1 MNACPDCKTWDLAP
15 DDVFCSWCRRRLI
28 NIQAVLAQSRFSVA
42 ELPPPVDLVLSN
54 RSTSTAIRVD
64 AVEAS
69 VPWIRIDA
77 GSRRP
82 PFPLPPNDS
91 AALTVRVETLSLTE
105 DYHSGVIVVR
115 TNLGDENLPVEVLPT
130 PQVSISA
137 YSGTTHRDSCRFEI
151 QLDNRDLERNM
162 VRIGA
167 QQGIVAIEKIAT
179 DQPEWVKVRLPADC
193 KLPLDL
199 DSRKSAYVDVFID
212 VDESALTQKSVRL
225 PAEYKANL
233 VVDCAEFT
241 HVEPLSFECWL
252 PPALWIWEE
261 AEYAIDAWAGQTGE
275 LSLTLQNSLPGNPQ
289 TGKGNAPLQVTRV
302 DILLP
307 GGEPCRW
314 LQPSEDLADMIVI
327 PGGERRQLRFHFAT
341 DAAGKGDAERLGI
354 GRYPVVLVL
363 TTNLPEVTRK
373 LRFEVRVQAIKD
385 FDGIL
390 AIDFGTS
397 NTCCAIFGGPE
408 QQYNPVPVDRLIH
421 NPNPTTTP
429 TLTQYLDLAPDGL
442 ASIKI
447 GAEIDALSLSVKV
460 IRSTARSPKRHLGSG
475 EPFEICF
482 YNSPDVVV
490 YYAAKQ
496 VVSDYLRE
504 VRRAAERFRRGVRFR
519 NIVVTHPS
527 RFKLDQMMDLEE
539 AVRLAFGADCEI
551 TLLPEP
557 VAAALGFVID
567 PEALQKERYT
577 VGVFDF
583 GGGTTDLSLL
593 AVENRRFPGY
603 VEVHPHQV
611 NSTGRWFG
619 GENLTQFVYEQGLAG
634 CRRIAA
640 ADHPDEELLVESA
653 KETDGNRRQIAIQ
666 NHGRLLQWAEQTKLL
681 LIQYGD
687 DHALHFPPTKPD
699 LFPDLK
705 LSLWTRSGPEGRSF
719 AHSQIVPKRAD
730 LDAYLR
736 PHLENLAASLAGL
749 VSASQIGALDYIRL
763 SGKPSAI
770 PLVSDVLAERF
781 PKAQIRPAPEPK
793 ECVVEGACIPDRFRA
808 AASVVLILDESGFVR
823 TTSRIGIEDA
833 GRRSFVELIG
843 LGLAISE
850 QGITGHLDSF
860 PLRSGVK
867 VRLLDN
873 ASVANDS
880 IPGNPDITTI
890 GTFVIDPAHNTLAKN
905 EVLPAR
911 LELRLSRDFKPGL
924 VAHVPGRE
932 SIPFVRSDAQAAQ
945 GGI

>member
-1 MNACPDCKTWDLAP
+1 MNVCPDCKLWDLAP

-28 NIQAVLAQSRFSVA
+28 NIQAVLAQSRFSVE

-54 RSTSTAIRVD
+54 RSASTAIRVD
-64 AVEAS
+64 AVEAF

-77 GSRRP
+77 GGKRP
-82 PFPLPPNDS
+82 PFALAPNDS
-91 AALTVRVETLSLTE
+91 AVLTVRIDTLSLTE
-105 DYHSGVIVVR
+105 DYHSGAVVVR
-115 TNLGDENLPVEVLPT
+115 TNLGEERLPVEVLPA

-167 QQGIVAIEKIAT
+167 QQGIVTIEKIAT

-199 DSRKSAYVDVFID
+199 DGRKSAYVDVFID
-212 VDESALTQKSVRL
+212 VDEPVLTQKSVRL

-261 AEYAIDAWAGQTGE
+261 AAYAIDAWAGQAGE
-275 LSLTLQNSLPGNPQ
+275 LTLTLQNSLPGNPQ
-289 TGKGNAPLQVTRV
+289 TGKGNATLQVSRI

-307 GGEPCRW
+307 GGEPCQW
-314 LQPSEDLADMIVI
+314 LQPPEDLAETIVI
-327 PGGERRQLRFHFAT
+327 PGGDSHQLHFHFAT

-373 LRFEVRVQAIKD
+373 LRFEVRVQAIRD

-408 QQYNPVPVDRLIH
+408 QQYSPVPVDRLIH

-429 TLTQYLDLAPDGL
+429 TLTQYLDLDPNGI
-442 ASIKI
+442 ASVKI
-447 GAEIDALSLSVKV
+447 GNEIDALSLSAKV
-460 IRSTARSPKRHLGSG
+460 IRSTARSPKRRLGTD
-475 EPFEICF
+475 ELFEICF

-490 YYAAKQ
+490 NYAAKQ
-496 VVSDYLRE
+496 VVSDYLGE
-504 VRRAAERFRRGVRFR
+504 VRRAAERFRPGVRFR

-539 AVRLAFGADCEI
+539 AVRRAFGKDCEI
-551 TLLPEP
+551 ALLPEP

-567 PEALQKERYT
+567 PEALERERYT

-593 AVENRRFPGY
+593 EVVNRRSEGFVAVYPR
-603 VEVHPHQV
+603 QI

-619 GENLTQFVYEQGLAG
+619 GEDLTRFVYQQGLAG
-634 CRRIAA
+634 CQRIAD
-640 ADHPDEELLVESA
+640 ADHPGEALLVDTA
-653 KETDGNRRQIAIQ
+653 NETDGNKRQIAMQ

-681 LIQYGD
+681 LIQHGD
-687 DHALHFPPTKPD
+687 DHALYFPPAKPD

-705 LSLWTRSGPEGRSF
+705 LSLWNRSGPEDRPF

-730 LDAYLR
+730 LDAFLR
-736 PHLENLAASLAGL
+736 PQLETLAASLAEL
-749 VSASQIGALDYIRL
+749 VSASQASGIDYIRL
-763 SGKPSAI
+763 SGKPSSI
-770 PLVSDVLAERF
+770 PLVAQVLAERF
-781 PKAQIRPAPEPK
+781 PNAQIRPAPEPK

-823 TTSRIGIEDA
+823 TTSRVGIEDA
-833 GRRSFVELIG
+833 GRRCFVELIG

-850 QGITGHLDSF
+850 QGITGHLDNF
-860 PLRSGVK
+860 PLRSVVK

-873 ASVANDS
+873 ASVANDA
-880 IPGNPDITTI
+880 IPGNPDITVI
-890 GTFVIDPAHNTLAKN
+890 GTFVIDPDHNTLAKN
-905 EVLPAR
+905 EVVPAR
-911 LELRLSRDFKPGL
+911 LELRLSRDFKPSL
-924 VAHVPGRE
+924 VAHIQGRD
-932 SIPFVRSDAQAAQ
+932 SIPFVRSNAQAAQ